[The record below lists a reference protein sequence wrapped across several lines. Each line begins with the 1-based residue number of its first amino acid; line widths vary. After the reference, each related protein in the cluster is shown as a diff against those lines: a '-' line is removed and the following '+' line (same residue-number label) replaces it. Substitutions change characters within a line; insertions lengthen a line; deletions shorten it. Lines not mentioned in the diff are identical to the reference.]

1 MAKTFAYR
9 AKDATGQL
17 LTGTIVADSHSAVA
31 AFIRGKGYYVT
42 NIREHKENI
51 SLKAYCDRFR
61 RVSQKELA
69 IFCRQ
74 FATMAE
80 AGLSFVTCIHV
91 LYQQTTNAKL
101 KMALQDVD
109 RKIQEGES
117 LAQSMA
123 VHPDVF
129 PEIMV
134 GMIEAGELGGVLDT
148 VLDRLALHF
157 EKEYKMN
164 EKVKSAM
171 AYPAVVM
178 TMAGLVVVFVLTF
191 VLPTFM
197 KMFDNMKVQLPLP
210 TRILLSVSGF
220 IQDFWPFIL
229 LFLGAAAAG
238 FMVLYKK
245 PSVKMQ
251 LDRFVLQLPVFGL
264 LTRKV
269 IIARFSRTMGTLLRG
284 GMPILKAL
292 EVVKKTTGNT
302 GMTKALMSAQN
313 SVREGQG
320 LSTPLSSSSL
330 FTPMVVQMVA
340 IGEESGELDKMLDKI
355 ADFYE
360 SDVDDMVSRLS
371 SLIEPV
377 LIGVL
382 GVIVGGIII
391 SIALPM
397 FDAITSVGQ

>member
-1 MAKTFAYR
+1 
-9 AKDATGQL
+9 
-17 LTGTIVADSHSAVA
+17 
-31 AFIRGKGYYVT
+31 
-42 NIREHKENI
+42 
-51 SLKAYCDRFR
+51 
-61 RVSQKELA
+61 
-69 IFCRQ
+69 
-74 FATMAE
+74 
-80 AGLSFVTCIHV
+80 
-91 LYQQTTNAKL
+91 
-101 KMALQDVD
+101 
-109 RKIQEGES
+109 
-117 LAQSMA
+117 
-123 VHPDVF
+123 
-129 PEIMV
+129 
-134 GMIEAGELGGVLDT
+134 
-148 VLDRLALHF
+148 
-157 EKEYKMN
+157 
-164 EKVKSAM
+164 
-171 AYPAVVM
+171 
-178 TMAGLVVVFVLTF
+178 
-191 VLPTFM
+191 M

-245 PSVKMQ
+245 PQVKTHV
-251 LDRFVLQLPVFGL
+251 DRFVLQLPVFGL

-302 GMTKALMSAQN
+302 SMTKALTSAQN
-313 SVREGQG
+313 SVREGMG
-320 LSTPLSSSSL
+320 LSTPLSTSSL

-397 FDAITSVGQ
+397 FDAVTSMGQ